1 MFCGNDKK
9 AYLCTRKTETVP
21 WMSGLVNGLQN
32 RLRRFESA
40 RHLSDSRE
48 SVIVLKVSCAFFF
61 FNFLIRLKLDNM
73 RTSILKSFAL
83 MAVVALTACSD
94 DDDSRS
100 IADFI
105 HTPNAPAAS
114 KIYTVERSG
123 YFKDAYDW
131 NFKYDGNNLDEAYAK
146 YTGGVLSQDAS
157 RFFEYELKYGAN
169 NVKVKTSGEDVALN
183 VTSEGLLT
191 KAKSGNT
198 TFEYH
203 YADGC
208 LIAWKSTFHNTG
220 FNGSVTKG
228 ESAVLKW
235 ENGNITKITYVPN
248 TDAEHKIYT
257 YDITYYDEYL
267 NNNGVMLEVDSK
279 VMGCKGAEFFYYAGL
294 LGKATKNLVSKVVV
308 TYSVDE
314 TENVTYLYYHQH
326 RQGDLYLTNYKK
338 VVADG
343 MDDEPV
349 VVEYNKK

>member
-1 MFCGNDKK
+1 MK
-9 AYLCTRKTETVP
+9 
-21 WMSGLVNGLQN
+21 
-32 RLRRFESA
+32 
-40 RHLSDSRE
+40 
-48 SVIVLKVSCAFFF
+48 
-61 FNFLIRLKLDNM
+61 
-73 RTSILKSFAL
+73 TSILKTFAL
-83 MAVVALTACSD
+83 MAVVALASCSD

-105 HTPNAPAAS
+105 HTPNAPTAS

-123 YFKDAYDW
+123 YFTEAYDW
-131 NFKYDGNNLDEAYAK
+131 TFEYDGDNLDEAYSK
-146 YTGGVLSQDAS
+146 HIGGALSQEAN

-169 NVKVKTSGEDVALN
+169 NVEVKTSGEDVILS
-183 VTSEGLLT
+183 VTSEGILT
-191 KAKSGNT
+191 KSKSGNT

-248 TDAEHKIYT
+248 TDAEHKYYT
-257 YDITYYDEYL
+257 YDITYYDEYQ
-267 NNNGVMLEVDSK
+267 NNNGVMLEIDSK
-279 VMGCKGAEFFYYAGL
+279 VLGCKGAEFLYYAGL
-294 LGKATKNLVSKVVV
+294 LGKATKNLVKKVDV
-308 TYSVDE
+308 TYSADE
-314 TENVTYLYYHQH
+314 AENASYLYYHQYN
-326 RQGDLYLTNYKK
+326 QGDLCLTNYKK

-343 MDDEPV
+343 MGDEPV